1 MGDDGVDLILGQW
14 ARERPDLDASP
25 LAVIGRLSRAARQ
38 VEDALRVNQ
47 RRFGLT
53 PDEFDVLATLRRA
66 GDPFEMNPCTLG
78 DSMMISSGTVTHRL
92 DKLEKRGLVSRRP
105 DPADRRGV
113 LVSLTPEG
121 RELQDTAM
129 ASHLELE
136 ARLLSGLTERQRA
149 DLARLLKLLS
159 ATAVVETGEG

>member
-14 ARERPDLDASP
+14 TRERPDLDASP
-25 LAVIGRLSRAARQ
+25 LAVIGRLSRVTRQ

-66 GDPFEMNPCTLG
+66 GAPFEMNPCTLG

-92 DKLEKRGLVSRRP
+92 DKLERRGLVARRP
-105 DPADRRGV
+105 DPGDRRGV

-121 RELQDTAM
+121 RELQDRAM
-129 ASHLELE
+129 GSHLELE
-136 ARLLSGLTERQRA
+136 ARILSGLTRRQRA
-149 DLARLLKLLS
+149 DLAHLLKLLS
-159 ATAVVETGEG
+159 ATAVVDDGDA

>member
-1 MGDDGVDLILGQW
+1 MGDDRVDVILSQW

-25 LAVIGRLSRAARQ
+25 LAVIGRLSRVTRQ
-38 VEDALRVNQ
+38 IEEALRINQ

-53 PDEFDVLATLRRA
+53 PDEFDVLATLRR
-66 GDPFEMNPCTLG
+66 GGEPFEMNPCNLG

-105 DPADRRGV
+105 DPADRRSV

-121 RELQDTAM
+121 RELQDRAM
-129 ASHLELE
+129 VSHLELE
-136 ARLLSGLTERQRA
+136 ARLLSGLTERQRGE
-149 DLARLLKLLS
+149 LARLMRQLT
-159 ATAVVETGEG
+159 ATAVVDPAE

>member
-1 MGDDGVDLILGQW
+1 MGDDRVDVILGQW

-25 LAVIGRLSRAARQ
+25 LAVIGRLSRVTRQ
-38 VEDALRVNQ
+38 IEEALRANQ

-53 PDEFDVLATLRRA
+53 PDEFDVLATLRR
-66 GDPFEMNPCTLG
+66 GGEPFEMNPCTLG

-105 DPADRRGV
+105 DPGDRRSV

-121 RELQDTAM
+121 RELQDRAM
-129 ASHLELE
+129 VSHLDLE
-136 ARLLSGLTERQRA
+136 ARLLSGLTERQRTE
-149 DLARLLKLLS
+149 LAKLLRQLS
-159 ATAVVETGEG
+159 ATAVVDPAQ

>member
-1 MGDDGVDLILGQW
+1 MGDDRVDVILGQW

-25 LAVIGRLSRAARQ
+25 LAVIGRLSRVTRQ
-38 VEDALRVNQ
+38 IEDTLRINQ

-53 PDEFDVLATLRRA
+53 PDEFDVLATLRRG
-66 GDPFEMNPCTLG
+66 GDPFEMNPCDLG

-105 DPADRRGV
+105 DPTDRRSV

-129 ASHLELE
+129 VSHLELE
-136 ARLLSGLTERQRA
+136 ARLLAGLSERQRTE
-149 DLARLLKLLS
+149 LARLLKLLTT
-159 ATAVVETGEG
+159 TAVVDDAEG

>member
-1 MGDDGVDLILGQW
+1 MGDDRVDVILGQW

-25 LAVIGRLSRAARQ
+25 LAVIGRLSRVTRQ
-38 VEDALRVNQ
+38 IEEALRLNQ

-53 PDEFDVLATLRRA
+53 PDEFDVLATLRR
-66 GDPFEMNPCTLG
+66 GGEPFEMNPCTLG

-105 DPADRRGV
+105 DPGDRRSV

-121 RELQDTAM
+121 RELQDRAM
-129 ASHLELE
+129 VSHLELE

-149 DLARLLKLLS
+149 ELAKLLRLLTT
-159 ATAVVETGEG
+159 TAVVDPAE

>member
-1 MGDDGVDLILGQW
+1 MGDDRVDVILSQW

-25 LAVIGRLSRAARQ
+25 LAVVGRLSRVTRQ
-38 VEDALRVNQ
+38 IEEALRVNQ

-53 PDEFDVLATLRRA
+53 PDEFDVLATLRRGGA
-66 GDPFEMNPCTLG
+66 PFEMNPCDLG

-105 DPADRRGV
+105 DPGDRRSV

-129 ASHLELE
+129 VSHLELE

-149 DLARLLKLLS
+149 ELAKLLRLLTT
-159 ATAVVETGEG
+159 TAVVDPGE